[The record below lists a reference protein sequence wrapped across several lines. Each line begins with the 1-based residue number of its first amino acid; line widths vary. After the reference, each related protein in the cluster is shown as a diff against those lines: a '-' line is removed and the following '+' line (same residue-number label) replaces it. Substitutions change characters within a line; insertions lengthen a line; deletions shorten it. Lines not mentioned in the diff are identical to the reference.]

1 MEDGK
6 NIKTACRKIGFCML
20 LINMRGKGWL
30 KISGE
35 GGIEIGAKG
44 FETLFCLACS
54 VSIVFTS
61 RGEGDQK
68 RSTIYRHYIN

>member
-1 MEDGK
+1 MQNDWVLHAVGRYE
-6 NIKTACRKIGFCML
+6 
-20 LINMRGKGWL
+20 GKGWL

-61 RGEGDQK
+61 RGESDQK